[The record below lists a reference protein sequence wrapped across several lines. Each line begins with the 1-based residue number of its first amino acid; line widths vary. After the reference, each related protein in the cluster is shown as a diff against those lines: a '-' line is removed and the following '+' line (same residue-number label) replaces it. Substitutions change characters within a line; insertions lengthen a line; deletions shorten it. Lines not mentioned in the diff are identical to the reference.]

1 MQGIGRILALFW
13 HQAGKKQGVNKLIK
27 WINHQMVETQN
38 RSNIPQLPVPRG
50 IGAIAVIGALVV
62 WSLYSAVFT
71 VPAESVGVIQ
81 RFGHYHDE
89 VPPGLHF
96 KLPFGIDQVT
106 QVPLQR
112 QLKEE
117 FGFST
122 PGASFA
128 SQASAPAQW
137 ALETTMVTGDLNTAQ
152 VEWVIQFRI
161 ENPFDYIFNVRDPG
175 DTLRDVSESVMREVV
190 GDRTVDEV
198 LTIGRQEIES
208 TAQVKLQEVVNKY
221 EMGLRIDQIQLKNV
235 NPPEAVQ
242 ASFDRVN
249 EAQQERERMIN
260 VARGEYNQAVPRA
273 RGEADQRIQSA
284 EGYAIQRVN
293 EAEGDVQRF
302 DAVLAEYLQ
311 AREVT
316 KQRLYLETLSTV
328 LPKVRN
334 KVIVDESAS
343 SVLPLL
349 QLNTMR
355 TGAKE

>member
-1 MQGIGRILALFW
+1 MATIRNAPEFPRFSL
-13 HQAGKKQGVNKLIK
+13 
-27 WINHQMVETQN
+27 
-38 RSNIPQLPVPRG
+38 PRG
-50 IGAIAVIGALVV
+50 IGPLVVIGLLVIWAL
-62 WSLYSAVFT
+62 SSSIFT

-81 RFGHYHDE
+81 RFGHYHGE
-89 VPPGLHF
+89 VNPGLHF
-96 KLPFGIDQVT
+96 KLPFGIDRVT

-128 SQASAPAQW
+128 SQSSAPVQW
-137 ALETTMVTGDLNTAQ
+137 ALETTMVTGDLNTAL

-161 ENPFDYIFNVRDPG
+161 EKPFDFLFNVRDPG

-208 TAQVKLQEVVNKY
+208 TAQIKLQEVVNKY

-235 NPPEAVQ
+235 NPPEPVQ

-260 VARGEYNQAVPRA
+260 VARGEYNQAVPKA

-284 EGYAIQRVN
+284 RGYAIQRVN

-302 DAVLAEYLQ
+302 DALLAEYLK

-316 KQRLYLETLSTV
+316 KQRLYLETLNEVLST
-328 LPKVRN
+328 VRN
-334 KVIVDESAS
+334 KVVVDESAS

-349 QLNTMR
+349 QLNTMQS
-355 TGAKE
+355 GAQE

>member
-1 MQGIGRILALFW
+1 MATTSNTPDFPQITLPRGMAPFVVIGVLVVGALF
-13 HQAGKKQGVNKLIK
+13 
-27 WINHQMVETQN
+27 
-38 RSNIPQLPVPRG
+38 
-50 IGAIAVIGALVV
+50 
-62 WSLYSAVFT
+62 SAVFT

-81 RFGHYHDE
+81 RFGHYHGE
-89 VPPGLHF
+89 VTPGLHF
-96 KLPFGIDQVT
+96 KFPFGIDRVT

-128 SQASAPAQW
+128 SQASAPVQW
-137 ALETTMVTGDLNTAQ
+137 TLETTMVTGDLNTAL

-161 ENPFDYIFNVRDPG
+161 EKPFDFLFNVRDPG

-208 TAQVKLQEVVNKY
+208 TAQVKMQEVVNKY

-235 NPPEAVQ
+235 NPPEPVQ

-273 RGEADQRIQSA
+273 RGEADQRIESSR
-284 EGYAIQRVN
+284 GYATQRVN
-293 EAEGDVQRF
+293 EAEGDVRRF
-302 DAVLAEYLQ
+302 DALLAEYLK
-311 AREVT
+311 APEVT
-316 KQRLYLETLSTV
+316 KQRLYLETFNEV
-328 LPKVRN
+328 LPAVKN

-349 QLNTMR
+349 QLNTR
-355 TGAKE
+355 QPGAQQ

>member
-1 MQGIGRILALFW
+1 MATERRPPISGQLAIPRRIVPFGIA
-13 HQAGKKQGVNKLIK
+13 AVLI
-27 WINHQMVETQN
+27 
-38 RSNIPQLPVPRG
+38 
-50 IGAIAVIGALVV
+50 V
-62 WSLYSAVFT
+62 WSLFSAVFT
-71 VPAESVGVIQ
+71 VPAESVGVVQ
-81 RFGHYHDE
+81 RFGRYDVE
-89 VPPGLHF
+89 VDPGLHF
-96 KLPFGIDQVT
+96 KLPFGIDRVT

-112 QLKEE
+112 QLKQE

-122 PGASFA
+122 PGANFA
-128 SQASAPAQW
+128 GQASAPVQW
-137 ALETTMVTGDLNTAQ
+137 VLETTMVTGDLNTAL

-161 ENPFDYIFNVRDPG
+161 EKPFDFLFNVRDPG

-221 EMGLRIDQIQLKNV
+221 AMGLRIDQIQLKNV
-235 NPPEAVQ
+235 NPPEPVQ

-260 VARGEYNQAVPRA
+260 VARGEYNQAVPKA

-293 EAEGDVQRF
+293 EAEGDVRRF
-302 DAVLAEYLQ
+302 DALLTEYLK

-316 KQRLYLETLSTV
+316 KQRLYLETFNEVLSAV
-328 LPKVRN
+328 KN

-349 QLNTMR
+349 QLNTTQ
-355 TGAKE
+355 TGSAE